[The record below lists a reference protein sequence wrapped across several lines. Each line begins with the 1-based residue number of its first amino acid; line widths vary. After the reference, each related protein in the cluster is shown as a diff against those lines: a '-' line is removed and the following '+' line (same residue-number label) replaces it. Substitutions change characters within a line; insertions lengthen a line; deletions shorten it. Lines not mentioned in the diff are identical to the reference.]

1 MAVKFHLNSQQVD
14 LNLEDDTPLIY
25 ALRNDLGI
33 NSSRL
38 GCGLAQCGSCTVLV
52 DEQPA
57 RACVLPVKS
66 VNGKKVTTLEGLGE
80 PASPHP
86 LQQAFIDEQAMQ
98 CGYCASG
105 IIMAASALLKANNDP
120 SDSDINDALSGHICR
135 CGTHH
140 RIILAIKKAA
150 AMSRES
156 SQ

>member
-66 VNGKKVTTLEGLGE
+66 VNGKKVTTLEGLGD

-120 SDSDINDALSGHICR
+120 SDSDIHDALIGHICR

-140 RIILAIKKAA
+140 RIVRAIKKAA

>member
-1 MAVKFHLNSQQVD
+1 MAVRFHLNSQQVD

-52 DEQPA
+52 DEQPV

-66 VNGKKVTTLEGLGE
+66 VKGKKVTTLEGLGD

-86 LQQAFIDEQAMQ
+86 LQQAFIDIQAMQ

-120 SDSDINDALSGHICR
+120 SDSEIHDALSGHICR

-140 RIILAIKKAA
+140 RIIRAIKKAA
-150 AMSRES
+150 AISREG

>member
-66 VNGKKVTTLEGLGE
+66 VNGKKVTTLEGLGD

-140 RIILAIKKAA
+140 RIIRAIKKAA

>member
-140 RIILAIKKAA
+140 RIIRAIKKAA